1 MSRKFLLS
9 FVIVVLA
16 GFAIYKVMFSPVSVT
31 FESHPGKILTNSES
45 PISVEVFPLNR
56 LGLRVPFGHLNGK
69 FVVSEGG
76 EKIDIVREKEDE
88 FTFETRNGAGRLV
101 ILYYAQKVS
110 FPVEIILYIENSSLA
125 SMNHLTLSLS

>member
-9 FVIVVLA
+9 LVIVVLA

-31 FESHPGKILTNSES
+31 FESHPRKILTNSAS

-56 LGLRVPFGHLNGK
+56 LGFRVPFGHLNGK

-125 SMNHLTLSLS
+125 WMNHLTLSLG